1 MLVAGTVA
9 GMLPGMPNSATLLES
24 MRAPLDAFHP
34 RWLAD

>member
-9 GMLPGMPNSATLLES
+9 GMLPGMPNNATLLES

-34 RWLAD
+34 RWSAD